1 MLEHLN
7 ILLFDEFR
15 GQSEQH
21 RKALE
26 RSSGLTD
33 SFTDDLKLIA
43 SALEGGHRTK
53 VHASSPLGPRELHTE
68 HVLFTSGAVPS
79 SSALTLLSG

>member
-1 MLEHLN
+1 MFLGVLEHLN
-7 ILLFDEFR
+7 IL
-15 GQSEQH
+15 GQIEQH
-21 RKALE
+21 RKSLE
-26 RSSGLTD
+26 RSSRLTD

-43 SALEGGHRTK
+43 CTLEGDHRTK

-79 SSALTLLSG
+79 NSALTLLSR